1 MYWGIVSILDHKL
14 PKHCTPLF
22 YIWGHCALRTI
33 TIHRAHPTDVHS
45 DIVLHWSWGFS
56 GNWSGEVFSFLR
68 TTIHG
73 EAADLGGKGEI
84 GQITIQPISPNIS
97 AYKPGFYASARMNKS
112 F

>member
-1 MYWGIVSILDHKL
+1 MW
-14 PKHCTPLF
+14 
-22 YIWGHCALRTI
+22 WHCALKIQIALSTQNHND
-33 TIHRAHPTDVHS
+33 TQSTSQS
-45 DIVLHWSWGFS
+45 DFVLHWSWGFS

-84 GQITIQPISPNIS
+84 WEITIQPISPNSS
-97 AYKPGFYASARMNKS
+97 AYKSGSYASARMNKS

>member
-1 MYWGIVSILDHKL
+1 M
-14 PKHCTPLF
+14 
-22 YIWGHCALRTI
+22 
-33 TIHRAHPTDVHS
+33 IHRAILCY
-45 DIVLHWSWGFS
+45 IVLHWSWGFS

-97 AYKPGFYASARMNKS
+97 AYKSGFYASARMNKS